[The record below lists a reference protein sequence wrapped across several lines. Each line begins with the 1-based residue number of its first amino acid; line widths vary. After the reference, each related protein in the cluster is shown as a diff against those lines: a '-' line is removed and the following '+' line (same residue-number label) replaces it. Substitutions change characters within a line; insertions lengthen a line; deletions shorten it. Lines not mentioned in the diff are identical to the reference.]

1 MAKSVKPLS
10 DSEIK
15 TAKEKDKVYNLSD
28 GNGLAL
34 RVKPNGTK
42 SWIFTFQRPITKKRA
57 AMSFGTYPDLTLKA
71 ARAKTSEART
81 LLSEGID
88 PSKERKESDNQKLNE
103 SKNTLLA
110 VATEWIKVKRS
121 KVTNDHANDI
131 WRSLELHIFPDL
143 GNISISQ
150 ITAPMAIKAIKP
162 LEAQGSLEHVKR
174 VCQRLNEIMTF
185 ALNSGLI
192 DANACY
198 GIRNTFQAPIK
209 KNMPTIP
216 PSELPKLIKKVSQS
230 TCTLQVKSLI
240 QWQLH
245 TMVRPSE
252 AAGARWSEIDFE
264 KRIWSIPADRM
275 KKKKPHIVPLTDE
288 MLALLNT
295 MKEISGNRV
304 HIFTG
309 HKDKTTHAHPETANR
324 ALKRMGYDKRL
335 VAHGLR
341 SLASTTLN
349 EQGFDPDIIEAALA
363 HNDPNQVRAA
373 YNRTDYLERRRRMM
387 DWWSAHIQGRE
398 NTDNVSQLKVI

>member
-57 AMSFGTYPDLTLKA
+57 AMSFGTYPDVTLKA
-71 ARAKTSEART
+71 ARAKASDARSS
-81 LLSEGID
+81 LSEEID
-88 PSKERKESDNQKLNE
+88 PSKKRKESENHKLNE

-121 KVTNDHANDI
+121 KVTDDHANDI

-143 GNISISQ
+143 GNTPISQ

-192 DANACY
+192 NANACY
-198 GIRNTFQAPIK
+198 GIRNTFKSPIK

-216 PSELPKLIKKVSQS
+216 PSELPELIKKVSES
-230 TCTLQVKSLI
+230 TSTLQVKSLI

-288 MLALLNT
+288 MLALLNI
-295 MKEISGNRV
+295 MKELSGNRV

-309 HKDKTTHAHPETANR
+309 HKDKNTHAHSETANR

-349 EQGFDPDIIEAALA
+349 EQGFEPDLIEAALA
-363 HNDPNQVRAA
+363 HNDQNQVRAA
-373 YNRTDYLERRRRMM
+373 YNRSDYLERRRVMM
-387 DWWSAHIQGRE
+387 QWWSAQVTGKGIANNVIQLG
-398 NTDNVSQLKVI
+398 VA